1 MESISTSGLKQMMRA
16 VLMEGCRE
24 RQRQR
29 DRSQGSTSCKTQSKL
44 KESFS
49 AEHRLGETLGLLG
62 SCVHGN
68 RTLCM
73 FLYNKKCCTKDGLCS
88 IITYQ
93 FVHS

>member
-1 MESISTSGLKQMMRA
+1 MEGISTRGLKQMVRA

-24 RQRQR
+24 RQRQQ

-44 KESFS
+44 KESLS
-49 AEHRLGETLGLLG
+49 AEHTLGETPGLLG
-62 SCVHGN
+62 SYVHGN

-88 IITYQ
+88 IIAYQ